1 MKYFPLYYCILLIF
15 VISLNE
21 KTTSSYFCEKI
32 ILWKKLNFI
41 NGFVS
46 EMCNQYLS
54 FLSII
59 ICILYHSILYFVRL
73 TICLACKEQ
82 TFWIIDLVLDNYMTI
97 TYLTITYL
105 TITWQLLDNYLTIT
119 WQLLDNYVTIT
130 WQLHNNYVTITW
142 LLLENYLTITQIW
155 LYERHTTY
163 LRKHVQIQIMTFTL
177 LDF

>member
-32 ILWKKLNFI
+32 ILWKNLISSTVLSVKCAI
-41 NGFVS
+41 NIF
-46 EMCNQYLS
+46 L

-59 ICILYHSILYFVRL
+59 ICVLYHILYFVRL

-97 TYLTITYL
+97 TWQLLDNYL

-119 WQLLDNYVTIT
+119 WQLLDK
-130 WQLHNNYVTITW
+130 YVTITW
-142 LLLENYLTITQIW
+142 LLLENYLTITQ
-155 LYERHTTY
+155 
-163 LRKHVQIQIMTFTL
+163 QL
-177 LDF
+177 LEFDCTRDILM

>member
-1 MKYFPLYYCILLIF
+1 MKYFPTAAICILLIF

-82 TFWIIDLVLDNYMTI
+82 TFWIIDLVLDNY
-97 TYLTITYL
+97 L

-119 WQLLDNYVTIT
+119 RQS
-130 WQLHNNYVTITW
+130 
-142 LLLENYLTITQIW
+142 LENYSTITYLNLTILKTYRDCDFYSIRLMDRL
-155 LYERHTTY
+155 LYVLSNEIY
-163 LRKHVQIQIMTFTL
+163 SFLYCILFLFMFGIIVKHRNISF
-177 LDF
+177 